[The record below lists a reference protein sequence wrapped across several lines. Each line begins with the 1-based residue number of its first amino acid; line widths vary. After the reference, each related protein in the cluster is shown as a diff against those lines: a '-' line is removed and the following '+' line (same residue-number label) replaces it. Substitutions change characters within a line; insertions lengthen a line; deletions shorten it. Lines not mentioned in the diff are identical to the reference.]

1 METPIAADVPP
12 IAADMEVKDL
22 DTLTHR
28 IIGAAFRVSSVL
40 GTGFLEKVYENS
52 LSHELRIRGLSVEQQ
67 HPVLVRYD
75 GEVVGN
81 YIADILVQGNVVVE
95 IKAVARLER
104 AHLSQCSNYLRA
116 TGLRICLLL
125 NFGRPALEL
134 KRVVLNY

>member
-1 METPIAADVPP
+1 
-12 IAADMEVKDL
+12 MEVKDL
-22 DTLTHR
+22 DPLTHR